1 MSKPSQSDQVLRFK
15 APLIWTISDPIH
27 GNYHFD
33 MKMRIQE
40 YPHLKR
46 IILQLNEGLYG
57 LHGIGYA
64 LKSLKQFRRAIDTF
78 LLYLNTE
85 KLVDDI
91 ADCDYEFLLCY
102 LKWFQMRPLQKGERK
117 GKRRKSI
124 HLARLIPRLLVSLA
138 ELHPDDVH
146 VDVLLGHLPSLP
158 NIPSSPRE
166 PYSKREFRQIL
177 RVCKSIVES
186 DKKGEWQSAGS
197 VVLAAAAV
205 LMSIYTLA
213 NKSDILR
220 LNVDSMYPHPHD
232 PERRVCFAFYKPR
245 AKHRTIIKD
254 FSNIDGRELEMFAES
269 RLFHMNAKSLFE
281 YLKDRSDKYR
291 DQASDDIRESIWLYE
306 TNSFGWGGNVTS
318 LKAGYLDSSRNK
330 GKNAA
335 VPLDVIANLYDLKDD
350 KGQALKIRL
359 SRLRPTCVQIL
370 RRHGSVASVS
380 RILGHKLNFG
390 MGYSQTTERHYLNAT
405 PEQKA
410 RISLLLS
417 RLHDYS
423 TNGDVETWIQ
433 YEQQHVLTEAQK
445 TELDLLQSD
454 ARFKTHVASCNN
466 PQNKEQSVSTGPHC
480 LDFMQCLLCPH
491 IVILETDLWRLFSFQ
506 LALRHDFESGRIP
519 SALWMK
525 RYGIF
530 LKILEEDIPQAFQH
544 RPLVLKKAQERA
556 ARTPYPLW
564 DLNDQSYLAKMLSMV
579 EEKA

>member
-1 MSKPSQSDQVLRFK
+1 MSKSSQSDKILHFK
-15 APLIWTISDPIH
+15 APFIWTFSDPVH
-27 GNYHFD
+27 GNSHFD
-33 MKMRIQE
+33 VKARIQK
-40 YPHLKR
+40 YPHLKT

-57 LHGIGYA
+57 LHCKGFA
-64 LKSLKQFRRAIDTF
+64 LKSLVQYRRAIDAF
-78 LLYLNTE
+78 LLYLNNE
-85 KLVDDI
+85 KAVGDI
-91 ADCDYEFLLCY
+91 GDCGYEFLLSY
-102 LKWFQMRPLQKGERK
+102 LKWYQLRPLNAGERK

-124 HLARLIPRLLVSLA
+124 GIARLLPKLLVSLA
-138 ELHPDDVH
+138 ELHPDSVH
-146 VDVLLGHLPSLP
+146 VDVLLGHLPSVSG
-158 NIPSSPRE
+158 IPSSPRE
-166 PYSKREFRQIL
+166 PYSKHEFRHIL
-177 RVCKSIVES
+177 KTCKSIVEL
-186 DKKGEWQSAGS
+186 DKNEEWKGADS

-213 NKSDILR
+213 NKTDILR
-220 LNVDSMYPHPHD
+220 LQVDSMYPHPHD

-254 FSNIDGRELEMFAES
+254 FSNIDERELEMFAES
-269 RLFHMNAKSLFE
+269 RLFHMSVKGLFE
-281 YLKDRSDKYR
+281 YLRERSDQYR
-291 DQASDDIRESIWLYE
+291 DQASDDIRESIWLYQ
-306 TNSFGWGGNVTS
+306 TNSFGRGGNITS
-318 LKAGYLDSSRNK
+318 LKTGYLDSSRNK
-330 GKNAA
+330 DKIAA
-335 VPLDVIANLYDLKDD
+335 VPLDAITNLYGLKDD
-350 KGQALKIRL
+350 QGQELKIRL

-390 MGYSQTTERHYLNAT
+390 MGYSQTTERHYLNAS

-423 TNGDVETWIQ
+423 TTWDVETWIQ
-433 YEQQHVLTEAQK
+433 YEQQNVLTEAQK
-445 TELDLLQSD
+445 TELNLLQSD
-454 ARFKTHVASCNN
+454 SRFKTHVASCNN
-466 PQNKEQSVSTGPHC
+466 PQNKEQSVFTGPHC
-480 LDFMQCLLCPH
+480 LDFMKCLLCPH

-506 LALRHDFESGRIP
+506 RALRHDFESGRIP

-530 LKILEEDIPQAFQH
+530 LKILEEDIPQAFKH

-564 DLNDQSYLAKMLSMV
+564 NLNDQSYLAQMLSMV